1 MEWFYSYVTGGTV
14 LVQRKG
20 DTYTIDMD
28 IVMEDG
34 EPFRGHFKGDII
46 FEKYEP
52 ENTQGAYQPLQ
63 EDQRGVFHFSPREDI
78 TATGSVRMPM
88 ICCCNSIM
96 ETSMARYWPMAII
109 CNCQAVICINC

>member
-1 MEWFYSYVTGGTV
+1 METTNVFTRISSDPANGVVYSYVTGGTV

-46 FEKYEP
+46 FENMSRKHHR
-52 ENTQGAYQPLQ
+52 AL
-63 EDQRGVFHFSPREDI
+63 
-78 TATGSVRMPM
+78 
-88 ICCCNSIM
+88 
-96 ETSMARYWPMAII
+96 TSLLRKIKR
-109 CNCQAVICINC
+109 CLSL

>member
-1 MEWFYSYVTGGTV
+1 METTNVFTRISSDPANGVVYSYVTGGTV

-46 FEKYEP
+46 FEKYGGETP
-52 ENTQGAYQPLQ
+52 QGTYQPFT
-63 EDQRGVFHFSPREDI
+63 EDQEVSF
-78 TATGSVRMPM
+78 T
-88 ICCCNSIM
+88 
-96 ETSMARYWPMAII
+96 
-109 CNCQAVICINC
+109 